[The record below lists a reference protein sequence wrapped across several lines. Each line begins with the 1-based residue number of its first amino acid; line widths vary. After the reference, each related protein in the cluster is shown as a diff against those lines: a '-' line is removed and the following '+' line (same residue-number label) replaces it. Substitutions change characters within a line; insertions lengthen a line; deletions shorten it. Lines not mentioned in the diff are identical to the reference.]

1 MGREYQG
8 ASDAML
14 AAKLAST
21 IAELAQIKNDLDA
34 HQLESVENDWEIET
48 PEWVKLRSRKRTL
61 GIVHQDLLREVG
73 ERKRIAKQRQ
83 GMSFANRFVNVAR
96 ARLDKKTFST
106 LWAVASGKDPVFDV
120 QHDQEQPQ

>member
-1 MGREYQG
+1 
-8 ASDAML
+8 ML

-34 HQLESVENDWEIET
+34 HQLESVENDREIET

-61 GIVHQDLLREVG
+61 GIVHQELLREIG
-73 ERKRIAKQRQ
+73 ERKKIGKQRQ

-96 ARLDKKTFST
+96 TRLDKKTFST
-106 LWAVASGKDPVFDV
+106 LWAVASGKDQIFDV
-120 QHDQEQPQ
+120 QHEQEQPQ

>member
-61 GIVHQDLLREVG
+61 GIVHQELLREIG

-96 ARLDKKTFST
+96 TRLDKKTFST